1 VINKHQSGVQKNN
14 SCEAA
19 MLEIYDKC
27 LCDIEEKKNVI
38 VVFLDLK
45 RAFETVNRLLLL
57 KKMQAIGIGDHV
69 LSWFASY
76 LSNRFQKVN
85 FRGSYSKSKCL
96 KVNNG
101 VPQGTTLGPLLFS
114 CTIMML

>member
-1 VINKHQSGVQKNN
+1 
-14 SCEAA
+14 

-57 KKMQAIGIGDHV
+57 KKMQ
-69 LSWFASY
+69 
-76 LSNRFQKVN
+76 VN

-114 CTIMML
+114 CTTMML